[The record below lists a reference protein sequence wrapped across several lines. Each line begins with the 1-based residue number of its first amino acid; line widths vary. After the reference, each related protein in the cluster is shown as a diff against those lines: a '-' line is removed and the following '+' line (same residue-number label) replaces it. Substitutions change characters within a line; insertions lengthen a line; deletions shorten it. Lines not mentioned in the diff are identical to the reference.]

1 MTNIRVETKTL
12 QHQDFPLIFKICA
25 QPAFKEKKV
34 FQENGYSDV
43 VDYFEGANKF
53 NKSIYGW
60 AGHTSNS
67 SEPLSTVN
75 TVYHNVSMFSPEDIV
90 RSISVKLKDGT
101 KRLNLNHSHVYLQ
114 RVNYPLNC
122 FTLNLTRYPEVKQ
135 KGLETM
141 TFHFKRASDLTGVQ
155 INTQGYHL
163 ASYRDFFDHSFYT
176 TGDAILGKPRYFNK
190 YGIEISES
198 VFVQEDPSK
207 HCLNYPTAE
216 YESFGDCD
224 YQYMLDKCTRAG
236 VSPIWLAENF
246 RNVTTQFIDQGS
258 STEHTGRV
266 LVSFTES
273 HFNLK
278 QRRKGILYQLLPYY
292 LNDL

>member
-1 MTNIRVETKTL
+1 M
-12 QHQDFPLIFKICA
+12 
-25 QPAFKEKKV
+25 
-34 FQENGYSDV
+34 
-43 VDYFEGANKF
+43 
-53 NKSIYGW
+53 
-60 AGHTSNS
+60 
-67 SEPLSTVN
+67 
-75 TVYHNVSMFSPEDIV
+75 
-90 RSISVKLKDGT
+90 
-101 KRLNLNHSHVYLQ
+101 
-114 RVNYPLNC
+114 
-122 FTLNLTRYPEVKQ
+122 
-135 KGLETM
+135 
-141 TFHFKRASDLTGVQ
+141 Q

-198 VFVQEDPSK
+198 VFVQEDPNK

-224 YQYMLDKCTRAG
+224 YQYMLDKCRKAG
-236 VSPIWLAENF
+236 VSPIWLAESF
-246 RNVTTQFIDQGS
+246 ENVTTHFIDQGS
-258 STEHTGRV
+258 STELTGRV

-278 QRRKGILYQLLPYY
+278 QRRKGILSQLLTHY